1 MSAHA
6 CHNGSVGF
14 LALHLRVGKGSQ
26 IGLVYAKVT
35 SPRLPFFSKII
46 FCQTIEFVLRNM
58 KKRSEDTPENL
69 GGLGGMLPADVLKKI
84 NQLLEQLHQADFTNH
99 GSKIEVVYVA
109 SGGQHVETQY
119 ISLTPN
125 PSPKGEGNFKGREK
139 AKERPALPDV
149 LCTEEA
155 MALWEKVQKAGY
167 VDDNFQPLISRTQS
181 ALLADAMAE
190 RLGIREKW
198 KVFEALWN
206 RKNMYKDFYRA
217 MEQKQS
223 LIFQDKLKQIFA

>member
-1 MSAHA
+1 MNFDNDEEAL
-6 CHNGSVGF
+6 GF
-14 LALHLRVGKGSQ
+14 
-26 IGLVYAKVT
+26 
-35 SPRLPFFSKII
+35 
-46 FCQTIEFVLRNM
+46 
-58 KKRSEDTPENL
+58 
-69 GGLGGMLPADVLKKI
+69 I
-84 NQLLEQLHQADFTNH
+84 NRLLERLHQADFTNH

-109 SGGQHVETQY
+109 TGGQHVETQY

-139 AKERPALPDV
+139 AKERPVLPAV
-149 LCTEEA
+149 LSTEEA

-167 VDDNFQPLISRTQS
+167 VDDNYQPLISRTQS

-206 RKNMYKDFYRA
+206 RKYMSSDYNLALD
-217 MEQKQS
+217 QQQS
-223 LIFQDKLKQIFA
+223 LDFQDELKRVF

>member
-1 MSAHA
+1 
-6 CHNGSVGF
+6 
-14 LALHLRVGKGSQ
+14 
-26 IGLVYAKVT
+26 
-35 SPRLPFFSKII
+35 
-46 FCQTIEFVLRNM
+46 M
-58 KKRSEDTPENL
+58 KYKDEDPDNL
-69 GGLGGMLPADVLKKI
+69 GGLGGMLPAAVLKLL
-84 NQLLEQLHQADFTNH
+84 NELLERMHWAGHNNQ

-139 AKERPALPDV
+139 AKERPVLPDV

-155 MALWEKVQKAGY
+155 MTLWEKVQRAGY
-167 VDDNFQPLISRTQS
+167 VDGNYKPLISRTQS

-206 RKNMYKDFYRA
+206 RKNMYRDYYQA
-217 MEQKQS
+217 LGQQKT
-223 LIFQDKLKQIFA
+223 LLFQDELKKVLA